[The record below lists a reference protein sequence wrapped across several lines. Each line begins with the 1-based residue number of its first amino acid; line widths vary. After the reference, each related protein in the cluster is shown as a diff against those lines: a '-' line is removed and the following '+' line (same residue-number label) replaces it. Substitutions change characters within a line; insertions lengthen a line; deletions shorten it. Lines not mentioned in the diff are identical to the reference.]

1 MPLPTL
7 DTSKFTTTVPSTGKE
22 IEYRPFLVKEEKIL
36 MQAQESNDPKA
47 ILKVT
52 KDILSSC
59 TFGKLDVSTL
69 AMYDIEYL
77 FLQLR
82 MKSVG
87 EVANIKLKCS
97 ECGEYTNYD
106 LDLSEVQVTY
116 PEKKID
122 NKIQL
127 TDKVGV
133 ILKPISVDDAGEIS
147 AEAEDKQLIWGI
159 AASIDTVYDEETT
172 YSLSDFNEK
181 EVTEF
186 VESLNRSQLQK
197 IQDFITNQPTLSH
210 KITFKCEKCGH
221 ENTITLTGLQIFF
234 T

>member
-7 DTSKFTTTVPSTGKE
+7 ETTKYTTTVPSTQQE

-36 MQAQESNDPKA
+36 MMAQETNDPKA

-59 TFGKLDVSTL
+59 TFEKLDVNTL
-69 AMYDIEYL
+69 TMYDIEYL

-87 EVANIKLKCS
+87 EIANIKLKCQ
-97 ECGEYTNYD
+97 ETNEYVDYE

-122 NKIQL
+122 NKLQL

-133 ILKPISVDDAGEIS
+133 TLKPISVDDAGDIS
-147 AEAEDKQLIWGI
+147 LEKEDKQLVWGI
-159 AASIDTVYDEETT
+159 AASIDTVYDEDSV
-172 YSLSDFNEK
+172 YSLSDFSEK

-186 VESLNRSQLQK
+186 VESLNRSQLEK
-197 IQDFITNQPTLSH
+197 IQEFITNQPTLSH
-210 KITFKCEKCGH
+210 TIKFKGPKGHDNEIT
-221 ENTITLTGLQIFF
+221 ITGLQSFF